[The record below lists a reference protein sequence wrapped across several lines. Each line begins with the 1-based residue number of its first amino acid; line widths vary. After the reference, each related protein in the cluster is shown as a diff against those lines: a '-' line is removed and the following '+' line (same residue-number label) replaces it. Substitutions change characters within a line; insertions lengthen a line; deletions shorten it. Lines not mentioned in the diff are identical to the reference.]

1 MYPFRVSGRTIEVC
15 PWRVDYE
22 LTVPGEDGEPD
33 QAEPASRLFM
43 RQESAEAFAQRVG
56 GTASENGHDYD
67 WMDGLTIPEG
77 TVSPYN
83 EAVRIA
89 ELGEDAY
96 LREVAWAKS
105 TDQAQLRADV
115 DYIMLMGGL

>member
-1 MYPFRVSGRTIEVC
+1 MYPIRVSGRTIEVC
-15 PWRVDYE
+15 PWRVDY
-22 LTVPGEDGEPD
+22 LQKIPGEDGQPE
-33 QAEPASRLFM
+33 QVEPASRLFM
-43 RQESAEAFAQRVG
+43 IQKSAEAFARRVG

-67 WMDGLTIPEG
+67 WMDGLTVPEG

-96 LREVAWAKS
+96 RQELTRAKS
-105 TDQAQLRADV
+105 TDTAQLRADV

>member
-1 MYPFRVSGRTIEVC
+1 MYPFRVSSRTIEVC

-22 LTVPGEDGEPD
+22 MTVPGEDGEPD

-43 RQESAEAFAQRVG
+43 CQKSAEAFAQRVG
-56 GTASENGHDYD
+56 GTASENGHEYD
-67 WMDGLTIPEG
+67 WMDGLTVPDG

-96 LREVAWAKS
+96 LREVARAKS
-105 TDQAQLRADV
+105 TDTAQLRADV

>member
-1 MYPFRVSGRTIEVC
+1 MYPFRVAGRTIEVC
-15 PWRVDYE
+15 PWRVDYIQ
-22 LTVPGEDGEPD
+22 TYPGDAGQPE

-43 RQESAEAFAQRVG
+43 SQESAEAFARRVG
-56 GTASENGHDYD
+56 GTVSENGHEYD
-67 WMDGLTIPEG
+67 WMDELTIPEG
-77 TVSPYN
+77 AVSPYN

-96 LREVAWAKS
+96 RQELARAKS
-105 TDQAQLRADV
+105 TDTAQLRADV